1 MKYSICFPEPPLSLW
16 FLVKF
21 VTEWCFHENLGGE
34 VDEWLSSETCHPG
47 LQQAGVIT
55 KGTPEVPNPPSVH
68 PCHNGLILY
77 TCSVC
82 VVASAFFPRLCTC
95 SWCYFI
101 IALGASCYRGEEGAR
116 RISCPQSQSKDWSW
130 SLKVDEAGTE
140 FGESAEGIW
149 ATPGDVRPKDRVVV
163 SFPVRNLVK
172 QQGHKEMTAWVGPS
186 MIWLVAVCWV

>member
-1 MKYSICFPEPPLSLW
+1 MKTWVERWMSDCLLRHATQGCNRLGWSPRALLRFPVLPVSIPATMVWSFIP
-16 FLVKF
+16 
-21 VTEWCFHENLGGE
+21 
-34 VDEWLSSETCHPG
+34 
-47 LQQAGVIT
+47 A
-55 KGTPEVPNPPSVH
+55 
-68 PCHNGLILY
+68 
-77 TCSVC
+77 VC